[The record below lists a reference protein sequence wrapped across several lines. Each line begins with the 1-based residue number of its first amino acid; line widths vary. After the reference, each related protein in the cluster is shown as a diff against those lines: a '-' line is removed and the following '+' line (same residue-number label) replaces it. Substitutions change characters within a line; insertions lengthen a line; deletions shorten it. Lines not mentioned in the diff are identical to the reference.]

1 MTSDVCKGGNAVMKT
16 NAMMPSTAIVTGAAS
31 GIGRACVLRCVEHGT
46 QIVAI
51 DREMAALEAG
61 LADVRDR
68 VSLLAAD
75 ISDRAACEA
84 GVAKAAATL
93 GHLDAL
99 IHFAGIWAGTQWR
112 TSQETEW
119 DDILAVNLKGSF
131 FMARAAAIHME
142 ERKCGS
148 IVLTASDAVN
158 VGGVSGG
165 TAYVSSKGGVIGL
178 CRSLARNMGAL
189 GIRVNAVN
197 PGVVETPMT
206 AAWPAELKA
215 ETVRRTP
222 LGRIARPDDIAD
234 VAIFLASD
242 AARFITGEVIEVNGG
257 FYFD

>member
-1 MTSDVCKGGNAVMKT
+1 M
-16 NAMMPSTAIVTGAAS
+16 NAMVPSTAIVTGAAS
-31 GIGRACVLRCVEHGT
+31 GIGRACVFRCVEHGT
-46 QIVAI
+46 RVVAM
-51 DREMAALEAG
+51 DREMAALEEALAG
-61 LADVRDR
+61 VHDR

-75 ISDRAACEA
+75 VADRSACEA

-99 IHFAGIWAGTQWR
+99 IHFAGIWAGTQWQM
-112 TSQETEW
+112 SQEPEW
-119 DDILAVNLKGSF
+119 DNILAVNLKGSF
-131 FMARAAAIHME
+131 FIARAAATHME
-142 ERKCGS
+142 QRRRGS
-148 IVLTASDAVN
+148 IVLTASDSVN
-158 VGGVSGG
+158 VGGVGGG

-189 GIRVNAVN
+189 GIRVNAIN

-206 AAWPAELKA
+206 AAWSAELKA

-222 LGRIARPDDIAD
+222 LGRIAQPDDIAD

-242 AARFITGEVIEVNGG
+242 AARFVTGEVIEVNGG

>member
-1 MTSDVCKGGNAVMKT
+1 M
-16 NAMMPSTAIVTGAAS
+16 NAMVPSTAIVTGAAS

-46 QIVAI
+46 RVVAM
-51 DREMAALEAG
+51 DREMAVLEEALAG
-61 LADVRDR
+61 VRDR
-68 VSLLAAD
+68 VSLLAVD
-75 ISDRAACEA
+75 VSDRAACEA
-84 GVAKAAATL
+84 GVGKAAATL

-99 IHFAGIWAGTQWR
+99 IHFAGIWAGTQWQ
-112 TSQETEW
+112 TSQEPEW

-131 FMARAAAIHME
+131 FMARAAATHME
-142 ERKCGS
+142 QRRRGS
-148 IVLTASDAVN
+148 IVLTASDSVN

-222 LGRIARPDDIAD
+222 LGRIAQPDDIAD

-242 AARFITGEVIEVNGG
+242 AARFVTGEVIEVNGG

>member
-1 MTSDVCKGGNAVMKT
+1 M

-46 QIVAI
+46 RVVAM
-51 DREMAALEAG
+51 DRELAALETG

-84 GVAKAAATL
+84 GVAKASATL

-131 FMARAAAIHME
+131 FMACAAAIQME
-142 ERKCGS
+142 ARKRGS

-158 VGGVSGG
+158 VGGVGGG

-178 CRSLARNMGAL
+178 CRSLARNMGAF

-206 AAWPAELKA
+206 GAWPPELIA

-222 LGRIARPDDIAD
+222 LGRIAKPDDIAD

-242 AARFITGEVIEVNGG
+242 AARFVTGEVIEVNGG

>member
-1 MTSDVCKGGNAVMKT
+1 M

-31 GIGRACVLRCVEHGT
+31 GIGRACVLRCVEHG
-46 QIVAI
+46 IRVVAI

-61 LADVRDR
+61 LADVRDS
-68 VSLLAAD
+68 VNLLAAD
-75 ISDRAACEA
+75 VSDGAACEA
-84 GVAKAAATL
+84 GVAKASATL

-99 IHFAGIWAGTQWR
+99 LHFAGIWAGTQWR
-112 TSQETEW
+112 TSQEAEW

-131 FMARAAAIHME
+131 FMARAAAIRME
-142 ERKCGS
+142 TRKRGS

-158 VGGVSGG
+158 VGGVGGG
-165 TAYVSSKGGVIGL
+165 TAYVSSKGGVVAL
-178 CRSLARNMGAL
+178 CRSLARNMGAF

-222 LGRIARPDDIAD
+222 LGRIAQPGDIAD

-242 AARFITGEVIEVNGG
+242 AARFVTGEVIEVNGG

>member
-1 MTSDVCKGGNAVMKT
+1 M
-16 NAMMPSTAIVTGAAS
+16 NAMMPATAIVTGAAS

-46 QIVAI
+46 RVVAM
-51 DREMAALEAG
+51 DREMTALEAG
-61 LADVRDR
+61 LAGVRER
-68 VSLLAAD
+68 VTLLAAD
-75 ISDRAACEA
+75 VSDRAACEGA
-84 GVAKAAATL
+84 VAKAAATL

-112 TSQETEW
+112 ASPETEW

-131 FMARAAAIHME
+131 FMARAAAAHME
-142 ERKCGS
+142 ARRRGS
-148 IVLTASDAVN
+148 IVLTASDSVN
-158 VGGVSGG
+158 VGGVGGG

-189 GIRVNAVN
+189 GIRVNAIN

-222 LGRIARPDDIAD
+222 LGRIAQPDDIAD
-234 VAIFLASD
+234 VALFLASD
-242 AARFITGEVIEVNGG
+242 AARFVTGEVIEVNGG